1 MEKGR
6 IMWMVR
12 AGESARIIDEFV
24 EKKIVAIGWKEV
36 GDLTDAKEIII
47 VKEKL
52 RIAYPDFKEGT
63 IANAAGQLFRF
74 RNEFEV
80 GDSAISYDSNQRKYW
95 IGKIISDYEYRPD
108 EMEFPHLR
116 KVQWEKQVNRDV
128 LSTTSKY
135 SLGSVMTVFKVK
147 ETTVEEL
154 FNDRVIFSTSNAGDE
169 KNELIELRKDTEE
182 RAKEFIKDKLV
193 KLSWQDM
200 QDLIAGILRAMG
212 YKTLVS
218 SPGSDRGKDIVASP
232 DGLGLI
238 DPNIVVQVKHRTKG
252 SMGAPEIRSFIAIL
266 KRNDRGIY
274 VSTGG
279 FTKEAKYEAERAGV
293 SVTLIDIERLVLLI
307 IQNYDMFDIDTR
319 TLIPLKKI
327 YWPISEDD

>member
-1 MEKGR
+1 
-6 IMWMVR
+6 MWMVR
-12 AGESARIIDEFV
+12 AGESARIIDEFI

-36 GDLTDAKEIII
+36 GDLTDAKEVI
-47 VKEKL
+47 VIKERL
-52 RIAYPDFKEGT
+52 RHAYPDFKEET

-74 RNEFEV
+74 RNEFKI
-80 GDSAISYDSNQRKYW
+80 GDSVISYDSNQRKYQ
-95 IGKIISDYEYRPD
+95 IGKITSDYEYRSD
-108 EMEFPHLR
+108 VEFPHLR
-116 KVQWEKQVNRDV
+116 KVKWEKQVNRDV

-154 FNDRVIFSTSNAGDE
+154 VNEGRNLTASNAGYE
-169 KNELIELRKDTEE
+169 KDELIELRKDTEE

-200 QDLIAGILRAMG
+200 QELIAGILRAMG

-238 DPNIVVQVKHRTKG
+238 DPNIVVQVKHRSKG
-252 SMGAPEIRSFIAIL
+252 SMGAPEIRSFIALL

-319 TLIPLKKI
+319 ALIPLKKI